1 MSRPSKPIELAKV
14 KGHRTNSEIE
24 IRTQAEKALATEE
37 TFREWEETKNSIVAH
52 KLFTRLSGLFA
63 KIKKNDALLETTINR
78 YCLLHSDVK
87 TLEVRKD
94 KVMKLIEKTED
105 YEDIDITD
113 KVKTLTNL
121 YKILNGTDTKIMQKH
136 TMMLAIEKENIMTIA
151 SQLRSIPK
159 KVVEDAEVDPMESFL
174 RVVK

>member
-1 MSRPSKPIELAKV
+1 MSRPCKPVELV
-14 KGHRTNSEIE
+14 KSHRSNKEKQARSES
-24 IRTQAEKALATEE
+24 EKALATEE
-37 TFREWEETKNSIVAH
+37 TFKEWEETKNSIVAH
-52 KLFTRLSGLFA
+52 KLFVRLSGLFA

-87 TLEVRKD
+87 VLEVRKD
-94 KVMKLIEKTED
+94 KVMNLIQQTED
-105 YEDIDITD
+105 DDDIDITD

-159 KVVEDAEVDPMESFL
+159 KVVEDVETDPMESFL
-174 RVVK
+174 RIVK